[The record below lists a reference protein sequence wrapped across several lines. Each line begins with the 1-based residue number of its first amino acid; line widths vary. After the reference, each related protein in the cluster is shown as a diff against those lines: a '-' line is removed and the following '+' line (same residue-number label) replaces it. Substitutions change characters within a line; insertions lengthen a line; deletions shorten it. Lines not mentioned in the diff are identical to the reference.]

1 MAYFNISIDDDIHY
15 LLTEI
20 GYNIHINNI
29 PAKAIINNAGN
40 IDYDDKTIITHEELQ
55 RGYYVRHDNLI
66 FIVISEVN
74 AKRYNTYYKATMRRC
89 NYDVKFIIDNKLYLY
104 YAIIESKNF
113 TLEQGQYFMTSG
125 DKITITLPLTD
136 ITKQI
141 KVNDRVIKFNT
152 AWEIEG
158 IDYTKKGLV
167 ILHCKRNQINSKTDD
182 VENEIADR
190 YVSGTDRLN
199 GNITPTLPF
208 DEEPEPETKALDIIH
223 VSTLDDIEV
232 YQGTL
237 IEDIELPASVLVTLE
252 DSSIVELNVNWD
264 VSTYNG
270 DVLGTYQLVGTLE
283 LIEGISNTNNLTATI
298 NIIVKEIPQ
307 EDNYTIEIEGA
318 DTMAFM
324 SVETFVAKIYNNGV
338 EVTDKSVIWEI
349 DKRFK
354 VIETTDTTCTIEVP
368 TGDYSTGKFP
378 IKAILSDDENVFAV
392 KEIMVVVF

>member
-1 MAYFNISIDDDIHY
+1 MAYFNIPIYDDIHY
-15 LLTEI
+15 LLSEI

-104 YAIIESKNF
+104 YAIIEGKNF

-141 KVNDRVIKFNT
+141 KINDRVIKFDA

-167 ILHCKRNQINSKTDD
+167 ILHCTRDQINSNTDD
-182 VENEIADR
+182 LENEIADR
-190 YVSGTDRLN
+190 YINQQDRLK
-199 GNITPTLPF
+199 GNTTPILPF
-208 DEEPEPETKALDIIH
+208 EEEKEETLNIIS

-232 YQGTL
+232 NQGTV
-237 IEDIELPASVLVTLE
+237 IDDINLPNSVTVTLE
-252 DSSIVELNVNWD
+252 DNSIIELRVSWD
-264 VSTYNG
+264 TSNYNS
-270 DVLGTYQLVGTLE
+270 DILGTYQLVGTLE

-307 EDNYTIEIEGA
+307 EDNYTIEIEGK
-318 DTMAFM
+318 DRMAFM
-324 SVETFVAKIYNNGV
+324 SQETFVAKIYNNGV

-349 DKRFK
+349 HKRFK